1 MARKDNS
8 DKKIKK
14 NKKEIVGLDAQIAK
28 ELDAAIDDLNLFD
41 DDLMS
46 KVFDGN
52 IEATELLLRIILQR
66 DDITVTYVKG
76 QVDMKNPYPGG
87 RSIRIDIHAID
98 GNGVHFDVEVQ
109 RNEKGSDARRA
120 RFNAGMMDSRMLRK
134 KQEFKELKD
143 RYVIFICQHDKFGKK
158 KPIYHIDKTVR
169 ETGEAYDDGAYTIF
183 VNGLYKGKDE
193 FGKLAHDFNCKKAD
207 DIYYK
212 PLADGVRHFKETEEG
227 REEMCES
234 FERLANKYADK
245 VGDERAEQTKIDMIK
260 LMMKNM
266 KCTLEDALNALEITG
281 KDRAVIA
288 KRLQPQK

>member
-87 RSIRIDIHAID
+87 RSIRID
-98 GNGVHFDVEVQ
+98 
-109 RNEKGSDARRA
+109 
-120 RFNAGMMDSRMLRK
+120 DSRCRSSGCRIL
-134 KQEFKELKD
+134 
-143 RYVIFICQHDKFGKK
+143 
-158 KPIYHIDKTVR
+158 
-169 ETGEAYDDGAYTIF
+169 
-183 VNGLYKGKDE
+183 
-193 FGKLAHDFNCKKAD
+193 
-207 DIYYK
+207 
-212 PLADGVRHFKETEEG
+212 
-227 REEMCES
+227 
-234 FERLANKYADK
+234 
-245 VGDERAEQTKIDMIK
+245 
-260 LMMKNM
+260 
-266 KCTLEDALNALEITG
+266 
-281 KDRAVIA
+281 
-288 KRLQPQK
+288 